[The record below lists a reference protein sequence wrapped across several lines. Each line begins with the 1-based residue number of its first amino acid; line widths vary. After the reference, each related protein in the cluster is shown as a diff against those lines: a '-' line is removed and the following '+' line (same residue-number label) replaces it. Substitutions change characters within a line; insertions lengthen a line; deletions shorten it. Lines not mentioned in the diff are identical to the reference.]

1 VVPLLPPATYFRA
14 FKISKRFDEDITA
27 VLGAFRIGT
36 EGGHIASARIAYG
49 GMAATPKRALAVE
62 RHPSTGVVIT
72 AIGAPGKI

>member
-1 VVPLLPPATYFRA
+1 M
-14 FKISKRFDEDITA
+14 
-27 VLGAFRIGT
+27 LGAFRIGT